1 MLTDREE
8 GSLSL
13 LVIGFT
19 FVAAALIV
27 VGIDVSKVF
36 LAQRALSSAADSAAL
51 AGSQAIDRA
60 AVYAGGTDCGGLP
73 VDEVA
78 AQRAVEEALADAAV
92 SLRSTFVS
100 LSDPDV
106 EVAAG
111 RVRVRLHGQVTV
123 PFGRVL
129 ATLLPDSPDGR
140 VDVAADAAAASAV
153 TSPTC

>member
-1 MLTDREE
+1 MLTE
-8 GSLSL
+8 GDEGALSL
-13 LVIGFT
+13 LIIGYT
-19 FVAAALIV
+19 FVAAVLIV

-36 LAQRALSSAADSAAL
+36 LAERALSSAADSAAL

-60 AVYAGGTDCGGLP
+60 AVYAGDTGCGLP
-73 VDEVA
+73 VDAES
-78 AQRAVEEALADAAV
+78 AQRAVDAALADAAV

-100 LSDPDV
+100 LSGPDV

-111 RVRVRLHGQVTV
+111 RVRVRLHGQVAV